1 MHSWSV
7 QVKNELEAKKVFL
20 QGCDK
25 VGRSIAV
32 ILACK
37 HDAYKRNYEEFKR
50 KYVDY
55 LCLGLCFL

>member
-1 MHSWSV
+1 M
-7 QVKNELEAKKVFL
+7 KNELEAKKVFL
-20 QGCDK
+20 QGHDK
-25 VGRSIAV
+25 VGRSIGV

-50 KYVDY
+50 KYPDY